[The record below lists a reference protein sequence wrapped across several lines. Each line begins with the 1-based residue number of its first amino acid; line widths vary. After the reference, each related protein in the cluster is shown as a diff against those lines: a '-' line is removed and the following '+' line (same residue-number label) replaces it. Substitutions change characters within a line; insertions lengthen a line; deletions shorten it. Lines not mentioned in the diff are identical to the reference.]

1 MVSTDPQDTPGTIEE
16 FRQRGG
22 DITPLPWTVD
32 EDGEV
37 SRALGANA
45 LETTVIV
52 DREGEIVYRDT
63 ESTERETLERELEEV
78 L

>member
-32 EDGEV
+32 EDGEI
-37 SRALGANA
+37 SRSMGASA
-45 LETTVIV
+45 LETTVIL
-52 DREGEIVYRDT
+52 DRNGEVAYKDAT
-63 ESTERETLERELEEV
+63 STDYETLERELEEV